1 MSRLLTSSSPRL
13 RAAFEQWSNT
23 PLKELG
29 LAITTRMQ
37 MLGLCIRRLNAQ
49 VHKLRDEVASD
60 SVQCEDSLARGA
72 AFALKDQQLP
82 YELLLDMDSFLFE
95 TRSLY
100 EIMGTFLGELF
111 RTVFDRDV
119 TQSDVKSILE
129 AADIDTR
136 WIDELRTNR
145 ILFFHK
151 TAPWIAVRVDG
162 EDMSCDP
169 VLLKRQVITFD
180 DPDTFVEFARLREIY
195 DGFVSSITEL
205 HRFILEQIR
214 LHEPESDEDTGGLP
228 ASDED
233 PTR

>member
-1 MSRLLTSSSPRL
+1 MSRLLNSSSPRL
-13 RAAFEQWSNT
+13 RAAFEQWSDT

-29 LAITTRMQ
+29 FAITTRMH
-37 MLGLCIRRLNAQ
+37 MLGLCIRRLNTQ
-49 VHKLRDEVASD
+49 VSKLRDEVASD
-60 SVQCEDSLARGA
+60 PIQREDSLSAGT

-100 EIMGTFLGELF
+100 EIMGSFLAELF
-111 RTVFDRDV
+111 RTLFDRNLME
-119 TQSDVKSILE
+119 SDVKSILE

-136 WIDELRTNR
+136 WVDELRRNR

-151 TAPWIAVRVDG
+151 TAPWIAVRVEG
-162 EDMSCDP
+162 EDTNCDP

-180 DPDTFVEFARLREIY
+180 DPDTFVEFAGLREIY
-195 DGFVSSITEL
+195 DGFINSITEL

-214 LHEPESDEDTGGLP
+214 LHEQESGEDSCT
-228 ASDED
+228 
-233 PTR
+233 